1 MLDSAFLLPYLM
13 VLYFCFIFYRL
24 IRRVLYKKGR
34 LPIHK
39 HIVIF
44 CLLVY
49 FFNLI
54 SVTLFPIPI
63 DTVLIKDMRD
73 DTYIPFVS
81 GNNFIPFYF
90 FVDIYHE
97 GLQYYVIRS
106 IGGNLILL
114 MPVGLLFPLLFNKS
128 NVKRILLTGFFISL
142 FIELIQL
149 SFSVYI
155 GTIYRSFDVDDLIL
169 NTLGTLIGYWFFY
182 ILRTLVGKLN
192 CRIKKNSSSIN
203 IE

>member
-1 MLDSAFLLPYLM
+1 M

-114 MPVGLLFPLLFNKS
+114 MPVGLLFPLLFNKL

-149 SFSVYI
+149 SFSVYM

-182 ILRTLVGKLN
+182 ILRTLFGKLN

>member
-73 DTYIPFVS
+73 DTYIPFIS

-97 GLQYYVIRS
+97 SLQYYVIRS

-182 ILRTLVGKLN
+182 ILRTLFGKLN

>member
-1 MLDSAFLLPYLM
+1 M

-24 IRRVLYKKGR
+24 IRRVLYKKSR
-34 LPIHK
+34 LSIHK

-54 SVTLFPIPI
+54 SVTLFPMPI
-63 DTVLIKDMRD
+63 DADLIKDMKY

-90 FVDIYHE
+90 IVDVYHE

-114 MPVGLLFPLLFNKS
+114 LPVGLLFPLLFKKLN

-142 FIELIQL
+142 FIELAQL
-149 SFSVYI
+149 SISVYI
-155 GTIYRSFDVDDLIL
+155 RSVYRSFDVDDLIL
-169 NTLGTLIGYWFFY
+169 NTLGTVIGYWLFF
-182 ILRTLVGKLN
+182 ILSMFYKRVTYRFKSN
-192 CRIKKNSSSIN
+192 TSIN

>member
-114 MPVGLLFPLLFNKS
+114 MPVGLLFPLLYNKS

-182 ILRTLVGKLN
+182 ILRTLFGKLN
-192 CRIKKNSSSIN
+192 CRIKKNPSSIN

>member
-114 MPVGLLFPLLFNKS
+114 MPVGLLFPLLFNKL

-149 SFSVYI
+149 SFSVYM
-155 GTIYRSFDVDDLIL
+155 GKIYRSFDVDDLIL

-182 ILRTLVGKLN
+182 ILRTLFGKLN

>member
-73 DTYIPFVS
+73 DTFIPFVS

-182 ILRTLVGKLN
+182 ILRTLFGKLN

>member
-1 MLDSAFLLPYLM
+1 M

-155 GTIYRSFDVDDLIL
+155 GTISRSFDVDDLIL

-182 ILRTLVGKLN
+182 ILRTLFGKLN

>member
-1 MLDSAFLLPYLM
+1 M

-24 IRRVLYKKGR
+24 IKRVLYKKGR

-182 ILRTLVGKLN
+182 ILRTLFWK
-192 CRIKKNSSSIN
+192 
-203 IE
+203 IELSY

>member
-24 IRRVLYKKGR
+24 IRQVLYKKGR

-97 GLQYYVIRS
+97 GLQPYVIRS

-114 MPVGLLFPLLFNKS
+114 MPVGLLFPLLFNKL

-182 ILRTLVGKLN
+182 ILRMLYGKLN

>member
-24 IRRVLYKKGR
+24 IRRVLYKKSR
-34 LPIHK
+34 LSIHK

-54 SVTLFPIPI
+54 SVTLFPMPI
-63 DTVLIKDMRD
+63 DADLIKDMKYD
-73 DTYIPFVS
+73 FYIPFVS

-90 FVDIYHE
+90 FVDVYHE

-106 IGGNLILL
+106 IGGNLILFL
-114 MPVGLLFPLLFNKS
+114 PVGLLFPLLFKKLN

-142 FIELIQL
+142 FIELAQL
-149 SFSVYI
+149 SISVYI
-155 GTIYRSFDVDDLIL
+155 RSVYRSFDVDDLIL
-169 NTLGTLIGYWFFY
+169 NTLGTVIGYWLFF
-182 ILRTLVGKLN
+182 ILSMFYKRVTYRFKSN
-192 CRIKKNSSSIN
+192 TSIN

>member
-1 MLDSAFLLPYLM
+1 M

-73 DTYIPFVS
+73 DTFIPFVS

-182 ILRTLVGKLN
+182 ILRTLFGKLN

>member
-1 MLDSAFLLPYLM
+1 M

-24 IRRVLYKKGR
+24 IRRVLYKKSR
-34 LPIHK
+34 LSIHK

-54 SVTLFPIPI
+54 SVTLFPMPI
-63 DTVLIKDMRD
+63 DADLIKDMKY
-73 DTYIPFVS
+73 DTYIAFVS

-90 FVDIYHE
+90 IVDVYHE

-114 MPVGLLFPLLFNKS
+114 LPVGLLFPLLFKKLN

-142 FIELIQL
+142 FIELAQL
-149 SFSVYI
+149 SISVYI
-155 GTIYRSFDVDDLIL
+155 RSVYRSFDVDDLIL
-169 NTLGTLIGYWFFY
+169 NTLGTVIGYWLFF
-182 ILRTLVGKLN
+182 ILSMFYKRVTYRFKSN
-192 CRIKKNSSSIN
+192 TSIN

>member
-24 IRRVLYKKGR
+24 IRRVLYKKGC

-182 ILRTLVGKLN
+182 ILRTLFGKLN

>member
-1 MLDSAFLLPYLM
+1 M

-24 IRRVLYKKGR
+24 IRRVLYKKSR
-34 LPIHK
+34 LSIHK

-54 SVTLFPIPI
+54 SVTLFPMPI
-63 DTVLIKDMRD
+63 DADLIKDMKYD
-73 DTYIPFVS
+73 SYIPFVS

-90 FVDIYHE
+90 IVDVYHE

-114 MPVGLLFPLLFNKS
+114 LPVGLLFPLLFKKLN

-142 FIELIQL
+142 FIELAQL
-149 SFSVYI
+149 SISVYI
-155 GTIYRSFDVDDLIL
+155 RSVYRSFDVDDLIL
-169 NTLGTLIGYWFFY
+169 NTLGTVIGYWLFF
-182 ILRTLVGKLN
+182 ILSMFYKRVTYRFKSN
-192 CRIKKNSSSIN
+192 TSIN